1 MRCALSFLQAVHNTE
16 YFLRRGG
23 LLCLSYKEHARVT
36 VGRCTSPV
44 TDKPKFLFSQ
54 QFFSEAFFLRKS
66 SETIAPPLF
75 QIQAPHCLSW
85 LVGET
90 TNCPVLIRGA
100 VIRLWKMTDKREHL
114 AAITSLEHDKCVE
127 ERCRAGRNWTR
138 AFLWIPTQK
147 NIFWVYPLIWL
158 FQWFRFARQ
167 VSNPLL
173 WTDNGH

>member
-23 LLCLSYKEHARVT
+23 LLCLSYKEHAWVT
-36 VGRCTSPV
+36 VARCTGPV
-44 TDKPKFLFSQ
+44 TDKPKFLFSP
-54 QFFSEAFFLRKS
+54 QFFYGCFFLGKYC
-66 SETIAPPLF
+66 PPFF

-127 ERCRAGRNWTR
+127 ERCRRGRNWTR
-138 AFLWIPTQK
+138 AVLRIPTQK

-158 FQWFRFARQ
+158 FQCFRFARQ
-167 VSNPLL
+167 GSNPLL
-173 WTDNGH
+173 WADTED

>member
-23 LLCLSYKEHARVT
+23 LLCLSYKEHAWVT
-36 VGRCTSPV
+36 VARCTGPV

-54 QFFSEAFFLRKS
+54 QFFSEAFFLGNS
-66 SETIAPPLF
+66 WESIAPPFPNTSPTLF
-75 QIQAPHCLSW
+75 E
-85 LVGET
+85 LVGGET

-114 AAITSLEHDKCVE
+114 AAITSLEHDKCAK
-127 ERCRAGRNWTR
+127 ERCRTGRNWTR

-167 VSNPLL
+167 GSNPLL
-173 WTDNGH
+173 WADTED